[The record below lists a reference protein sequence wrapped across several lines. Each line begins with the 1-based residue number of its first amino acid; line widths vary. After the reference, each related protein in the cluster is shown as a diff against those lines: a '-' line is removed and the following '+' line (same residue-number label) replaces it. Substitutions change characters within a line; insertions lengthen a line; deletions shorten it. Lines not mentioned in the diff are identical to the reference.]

1 MKSLSKIL
9 PAAGLV
15 LAMASTAP
23 AFAQQPAAGQQPPKA
38 SAACLASARELLAMK
53 NVSAMYVAAVPNI
66 VEQAKNRLLQANL
79 NYQKDLNESAL
90 VVAKVLAGREKE
102 IGEGMANIYCAEFT
116 DQEVKDLVTFYK
128 TPLGQKLLTA
138 EPKAIQTSMSYMQ
151 QWAMGFADIVTDE
164 IRAEMKKRGKPI

>member
-1 MKSLSKIL
+1 MKSLVKFL

-15 LAMASTAP
+15 LAMASGAP
-23 AFAQQPAAGQQPPKA
+23 AAAQQAAGQAPKPA
-38 SAACLASARELLAMK
+38 TPGCLAASRELLGMK
-53 NVSAMYVAAVPNI
+53 NVSAMYGSAVPNI
-66 VEQAKNRLLQANL
+66 VEQAKNKLLQANL

-90 VVAKVLAGREKE
+90 VVAKTLAGREKE
-102 IGEGMANIYCAEFT
+102 IGEGMANIYCSEFT
-116 DQEVKDLVTFYK
+116 EQEVKDLVTFYK

-138 EPKAIQTSMSYMQ
+138 EPKAIQTSMGYMQ

>member
-9 PAAGLV
+9 PAAGVV
-15 LAMASTAP
+15 LAMASAAP

-66 VEQAKNRLLQANL
+66 VEQSKNRLLQANL

-90 VVAKVLAGREKE
+90 VVAKALAGREKE